1 MSGSVIRQQ
10 VISDMKMAGLSAKTQ
25 EDYLGIIDRFF
36 GKVWVTPEQVTEKMV
51 MEYLKAKI
59 QLGVTPGT
67 LRPMRYAL
75 QFFFQNTLR
84 RDWSLFKKESPRPN
98 DNACLKRS
106 VMGNAASCLP
116 TSTTRSITPAF
127 ALCTPA
133 ACASARRSACNPGR
147 STNTSRPSASSARA
161 TKNDCSLLHPPF

>member
-1 MSGSVIRQQ
+1 MSSSVIRQQ

-36 GKVWVTPEQVTEKMV
+36 GRVWVAPEQVTEPMV
-51 MEYLKAKI
+51 MEYLKAKV

-84 RDWSLFKKESPRPN
+84 RDWGLFKKESPLPN
-98 DNACLKRS
+98 DNACLERS
-106 VMGNAASCLP
+106 ARSNAASC
-116 TSTTRSITPAF
+116 SPAF
-127 ALCTPA
+127 ASPSTAP
-133 ACASARRSACNPGR
+133 ASA
-147 STNTSRPSASSARA
+147 
-161 TKNDCSLLHPPF
+161 